1 MYGKTF
7 KEPKRLIMNVE
18 KYMQKTIKHEI
29 SCVGTGL
36 HTGNKISMTLKPAE
50 PNTGIVFHRTDI
62 AGQDAYIPALH
73 DYVIDTRMCTCI
85 GNKDGVR
92 VATIEHL
99 MAAIHA
105 MGVNNLLIDINGPET
120 PVMDGSS
127 APFVFLLECA
137 GIKVQRA
144 PVKAIRILKPVS
156 FKDGDKEVTLRPT
169 DGEGLNMHFEI
180 DFDAPVIGHQ
190 EADLTLSASN
200 FKNSFCRARTFGFL
214 KDIEML
220 RSIGL
225 ARGGSL
231 DNAILVNDN
240 MIMNKDGLR
249 YKNEF
254 ARHKMLDA
262 VGDLYMS
269 GYTFVADFCGKR
281 SGHTQTNAL
290 LSAMFA
296 DPSCYEI
303 VDLMTTGSDH
313 EEAPSVEDLRRD
325 CA

>member
-1 MYGKTF
+1 
-7 KEPKRLIMNVE
+7 MNVE

-73 DYVIDTRMCTCI
+73 DYVVDTRMCTCI

-156 FKDGDKEVTLRPT
+156 FKDGDKEVTLRPA

-190 EADLTLSASN
+190 EADLALSASN

-303 VDLMTTGSDH
+303 VDLMTTGSDR

>member
-1 MYGKTF
+1 
-7 KEPKRLIMNVE
+7 MNME
-18 KYMQKTIKHEI
+18 KYMQKTIRHEI

-73 DYVIDTRMCTCI
+73 DYVVDTRMCTCI

-105 MGVNNLLIDINGPET
+105 VGVNNLMIDINGPET

-144 PVKAIRILKPVS
+144 PVKAIRILKTVT
-156 FKDGDKEVTLRPT
+156 FKDGDKEVVLRPT
-169 DGEGLNMHFEI
+169 SGENLKMHFEI
-180 DFDAPVIGHQ
+180 DFEAPIIGHQ
-190 EADLTLSASN
+190 EADLILSASN

-220 RSIGL
+220 RSVGL

-269 GYTFVADFCGKR
+269 GHTIIAEFSGKR

-290 LSAMFA
+290 LSEMFA
-296 DPSCYEI
+296 DKSSYEI
-303 VDLMTTGSDH
+303 IDLMAAAP
-313 EEAPSVEDLRRD
+313 EEDERAEDKDDLRLV
-325 CA
+325 CT

>member
-1 MYGKTF
+1 
-7 KEPKRLIMNVE
+7 MNME
-18 KYMQKTIKHEI
+18 KYMQKTIRHEI

-62 AGQDAYIPALH
+62 AGQDAYIPAHH
-73 DYVIDTRMCTCI
+73 DYVVDTRMCTCI

-105 MGVNNLLIDINGPET
+105 MGINNLLIDINGPET

-127 APFVFLLECA
+127 APFVFLIECA
-137 GIKVQRA
+137 GIKVQRV
-144 PVKAIRILKPVS
+144 PVKAIRILKPVT
-156 FKDGDKEVTLRPT
+156 FKDGDKEVTLRPVS
-169 DGEGLNMHFEI
+169 GENLKMHFEI
-180 DFDAPVIGHQ
+180 DFEASIIGHQ

-200 FKNSFCRARTFGFL
+200 FKNSFSRARTFGFL

-220 RSIGL
+220 RSVGL

-269 GYTFVADFCGKR
+269 GHTLIAEFSGKR

-296 DPSCYEI
+296 DKSCYEI
-303 VDLMTTGSDH
+303 IDLMSAAPED
-313 EEAPSVEDLRRD
+313 EEITEDKDDLRAV

>member
-1 MYGKTF
+1 MENY
-7 KEPKRLIMNVE
+7 R
-18 KYMQKTIKHEI
+18 QKTIKHEI
-29 SCVGTGL
+29 SCVGVGL
-36 HTGNKISMTLKPAE
+36 HTGNKISMTLKPAD
-50 PNTGIVFHRTDI
+50 PNTGIVFHRTD
-62 AGQDAYIPALH
+62 ADGRDAYIPAHH
-73 DYVIDTRMCTCI
+73 DYVVDTRMCTCI

-105 MGVNNLLIDINGPET
+105 MGVNNMLIDIDGPET

-137 GIKVQRA
+137 G
-144 PVKAIRILKPVS
+144 VKAQNAPLKALRVLKPVS
-156 FKDGDKEVTLRPT
+156 YKNGDKEVVLLPA
-169 DGEGLNMHFEI
+169 EKGLKMHFAI
-180 DFDAPVIGHQ
+180 DFPAPIIGHQ
-190 EADLTLSASN
+190 EADLDLTSAN
-200 FKNSFCRARTFGFL
+200 FKNMFSRARTFGFL

-240 MIMNKDGLR
+240 TIMNKDGLR
-249 YKNEF
+249 YSNEF
-254 ARHKMLDA
+254 VRHKMLDA

-269 GYTFVADFCGKR
+269 GYTMIAEFRGSR
-281 SGHTQTNAL
+281 SGHTDTNAL
-290 LSAMFA
+290 LSAVFA
-296 DPSCYEI
+296 DASNYEI
-303 VDLMTTGSDH
+303 VDMANYYSALTEDKAF
-313 EEAPSVEDLRRD
+313 EEDEDLKQLE

>member
-73 DYVIDTRMCTCI
+73 DYVVDTRMCTCI

-156 FKDGDKEVTLRPT
+156 FKDGDKEVTLRPA

-190 EADLTLSASN
+190 EADLALSASN

-303 VDLMTTGSDH
+303 VDLMTTGSDR

>member
-1 MYGKTF
+1 
-7 KEPKRLIMNVE
+7 MNVE

-62 AGQDAYIPALH
+62 AGRDAYIPALH
-73 DYVIDTRMCTCI
+73 DYVVDTRMCTCI

-156 FKDGDKEVTLRPT
+156 FKDGDKEVTLRPA

-190 EADLTLSASN
+190 EADLALSASN

-303 VDLMTTGSDH
+303 VDLMTTGSER

>member
-1 MYGKTF
+1 
-7 KEPKRLIMNVE
+7 MNME
-18 KYMQKTIKHEI
+18 KYLQKTIKHEI

-36 HTGNKISMTLKPAE
+36 HTGDKISMTLKPAA

-73 DYVIDTRMCTCI
+73 DYVVDTRMCTCI
-85 GNKDGVR
+85 GSKDGVR

-105 MGVNNLLIDINGPET
+105 MGINNMLIDISGPET

-127 APFVFLLECA
+127 ASFVFLIECA
-137 GIKVQRA
+137 GIKVQKA
-144 PVKAIRILKPVS
+144 PRKAIKILKPVVY
-156 FKDGDKEVTLRPT
+156 KDGDKEVALYPAA
-169 DGEGLNMHFEI
+169 DGLKMHFAI
-180 DFDAPVIGHQ
+180 DFEASIIGHQ
-190 EADLTLSASN
+190 ETEIELTASN
-200 FKNSFCRARTFGFL
+200 FKNMICRARTFGFL

-240 MIMNKDGLR
+240 TIMNKDGLR
-249 YKNEF
+249 YKDEF
-254 ARHKMLDA
+254 ARHKLLDA

-269 GYTFVADFCGKR
+269 GYTFIAEFSGRR
-281 SGHTQTNAL
+281 SGHTDTNKL
-290 LSAMFA
+290 LSVLFA
-296 DPSCYEI
+296 DKSSYEI
-303 VDLMTTGSDH
+303 VDLASYQP
-313 EEAPSVEDLRRD
+313 EETAEEKNDDDFSRV

>member
-73 DYVIDTRMCTCI
+73 DYVVDTRMCTCI

-156 FKDGDKEVTLRPT
+156 FKDGDKEVTLRPA

>member
-1 MYGKTF
+1 
-7 KEPKRLIMNVE
+7 MNME
-18 KYMQKTIKHEI
+18 KYMQKTIRHEI

-62 AGQDAYIPALH
+62 AGQDAYIPANH
-73 DYVIDTRMCTCI
+73 DYVVDTRMCTCI

-105 MGVNNLLIDINGPET
+105 MGVNNLMIDINGPET

-144 PVKAIRILKPVS
+144 PVKAIRILKPVTI
-156 FKDGDKEVTLRPT
+156 KDGDKEVTLRPT
-169 DGEGLNMHFEI
+169 SGENLKMRFEI
-180 DFDAPVIGHQ
+180 DFEAQIIGHQ
-190 EADLTLSASN
+190 EASLVLSASN

-220 RSIGL
+220 RSVGL

-262 VGDLYMS
+262 VGDLYMAGHTVIAEFS
-269 GYTFVADFCGKR
+269 GKR

-296 DPSCYEI
+296 DQSCYEI
-303 VDLMTTGSDH
+303 IDLMAAAP
-313 EEAPSVEDLRRD
+313 EEEERITDEDDLRLV